1 VNADDFGFTAGVN
14 RGILE
19 AHAAGVV
26 SSVSVLVNTPGWPDA
41 RDHLRTAR
49 GTLGVGLHL
58 NLTSGAPLTTAPS
71 LASPRTGRFHS
82 LSALVARALTGRL
95 DASDVAAECRAQL
108 ARLRGA
114 GMSVTHIDSHRH
126 VHVLPGVWGVV
137 IEIARREGVPVVRV
151 PLEPLSTAATNGRAL
166 LKQAALAAAWGLA
179 SGGRLGG
186 GDLRAVDRFYGI
198 SLQGDPR
205 FLTRVLALLDGLE
218 PGTTELMVHPGHP
231 DGDLAGWDDYTAP
244 RAAELAAL
252 TSPVVRARFA
262 SGAFRL
268 VHFGAL

>member
-1 VNADDFGFTAGVN
+1 VNADDFGCSAGVN

-26 SSVSVLVNTPGWPDA
+26 SSVSVLVNTPGWLDA
-41 RDHLRTAR
+41 RQRLRAA
-49 GTLGVGLHL
+49 GETLGVGLHL
-58 NLTSGAPLTTAPS
+58 NLTAGTPLTTAPS
-71 LASPRTGRFHS
+71 LTDPRTSRFHS
-82 LSALVARALTGRL
+82 LPALVARALTGRL
-95 DASDVAAECRAQL
+95 DSADVAAECAAQL
-108 ARLRGA
+108 ARLREA
-114 GMSVTHIDSHRH
+114 GVRVLHLDSHRH
-126 VHVLPGVWGVV
+126 VHVLPGIWGVV
-137 IEIARREGVPVVRV
+137 IETARREGVPAVRV
-151 PLEPLSTAATNGRAL
+151 PLEPFSGARANWRAL
-166 LKQAALAAAWGLA
+166 VKQAALVAAWSIASRGGTAAAA
-179 SGGRLGG
+179 RH
-186 GDLRAVDRFYGI
+186 ADRFYGI

-205 FLTRVLALLDGLE
+205 FLTRVLALLDRLE

-244 RAAELAAL
+244 RALELAAL